1 MTSGVVFCDKAVQ
14 RTKTQPPSVN
24 NHRSFTSELDR
35 RGRYMQTLLS
45 LNQQPSDGTSSSE
58 RGIAVAVVRKGTE
71 RTLIEEYLE
80 EIEQLCATVG
90 AEIVLRIV
98 QERNQLDPAT
108 YIGKG
113 KVEQLRS
120 LVGEYAANFVI
131 FDEGLS
137 PVQMRNLQQS
147 LGVKVL
153 DRTMLIL
160 DIFALHARTL
170 EAKTQVELAQLQYLY
185 PRLTRL
191 WTHLER
197 QYGGIGTRG
206 PGETQIET
214 DRRLI
219 KQRIAYLKRRL
230 QEIELQR
237 TVQRRERD
245 HLVRFA
251 LVGYT
256 NAGKST
262 LFNTLTNATV
272 LAEDKLF
279 ATLDTTVRRCR
290 LPSGYDVLL
299 SDTVGFIRKL
309 PAHLIASFQSTLAEA
324 ADSDV
329 LIHVADCSHPALD
342 RHIESVMETLA
353 QLGMENKPQL
363 LVLNKVDRLTTPAT
377 TTVEHLRERYPQ
389 ALLVSAASGYNIQ
402 RLLRHMEHFV
412 LERSIRTR
420 VFLPFRA
427 MNQLSYIYSNAVV
440 EQRQETESGIILD
453 LLIPEPRS
461 GMFAAVLEQYGSNVE
476 SSPGQ
481 A

>member
-1 MTSGVVFCDKAVQ
+1 
-14 RTKTQPPSVN
+14 
-24 NHRSFTSELDR
+24 
-35 RGRYMQTLLS
+35 MQTLLS
-45 LNQQPSDGTSSSE
+45 LNQQSSNGLQPTSE

-71 RTLIEEYLE
+71 RPLIEEYLE

-90 AEIVLRIV
+90 AEIALRIV
-98 QERNQLDPAT
+98 QERDRLDPAT

-120 LVGEYAANFVI
+120 LVGEYAASFVI

-137 PVQMRNLQQS
+137 PVQMRNLQQM
-147 LGVKVL
+147 LGVKIL

-160 DIFALHARTL
+160 DIFAQHARTL

-219 KQRIAYLKRRL
+219 KQRIAHLKRRL
-230 QEIELQR
+230 EEIELQR
-237 TVQRRERD
+237 TVQRNERD

-262 LFNTLTNATV
+262 LFNLLTNANV

-309 PAHLIASFQSTLAEA
+309 PAHLVASFHSTLAEA

-329 LIHVADCSHPALD
+329 LIHIADCSHPALD
-342 RHIESVMETLA
+342 RHIEAVIETLA
-353 QLGMENKPQL
+353 QLGMESKPQL
-363 LVLNKVDRLTTPAT
+363 LVLNKVDNLSGCT
-377 TTVEHLRERYPQ
+377 TTSVDSLRERYPH
-389 ALLVSAASGYNIQ
+389 AVLISAASGYNIQ
-402 RLLRHMEHFV
+402 RLLRRMEQFV
-412 LERSIRTR
+412 VERSTRTR

-427 MNQLSYIYSNAVV
+427 MNQLPYIYSNALV
-440 EQRQETESGIILD
+440 EQRQETERGIILD

-461 GMFAAVLEQYGSNVE
+461 ARLVAVLEQFGGNVE
-476 SSPGQ
+476 PSLEH

>member
-1 MTSGVVFCDKAVQ
+1 
-14 RTKTQPPSVN
+14 
-24 NHRSFTSELDR
+24 
-35 RGRYMQTLLS
+35 MQTLLS
-45 LNQQPSDGTSSSE
+45 LNQQSSNGLQPTSE
-58 RGIAVAVVRKGTE
+58 RGIAIAVVRKGTE
-71 RTLIEEYLE
+71 RALIEEYLE

-90 AEIVLRIV
+90 AEIALRIV
-98 QERNQLDPAT
+98 QERERLDPAT

-120 LVGEYAANFVI
+120 LVGEYAASFVI

-137 PVQMRNLQQS
+137 PVQMRNLQQM
-147 LGVKVL
+147 LGVKIL

-160 DIFALHARTL
+160 DIFAQHARTL

-219 KQRIAYLKRRL
+219 KQRIAHLKRRL
-230 QEIELQR
+230 EEIELQR
-237 TVQRRERD
+237 TVQRKERD
-245 HLVRFA
+245 HLMRFA

-262 LFNTLTNATV
+262 LFNLLTNANV

-290 LPSGYDVLL
+290 LPSGHDVLL

-309 PAHLIASFQSTLAEA
+309 PAHLVASFHSTLAEA

-342 RHIESVMETLA
+342 RQIESVMETLT
-353 QLGMENKPQL
+353 QLSMESKPQL
-363 LVLNKVDRLTTPAT
+363 LVLNKVDQLSGHST
-377 TTVEHLRERYPQ
+377 TTVESLRERYPH

-402 RLLRHMEHFV
+402 RLLRRMEQVV

-420 VFLPFRA
+420 LFLPFAA
-427 MNQLSYIYSNAVV
+427 MNQLPYIYSNAVV
-440 EQRQETESGIILD
+440 EQRQETENGIILD

-461 GMFAAVLEQYGSNVE
+461 GMLAAVLEQYGSNVQL
-476 SSPGQ
+476 SAGQ
-481 A
+481 G